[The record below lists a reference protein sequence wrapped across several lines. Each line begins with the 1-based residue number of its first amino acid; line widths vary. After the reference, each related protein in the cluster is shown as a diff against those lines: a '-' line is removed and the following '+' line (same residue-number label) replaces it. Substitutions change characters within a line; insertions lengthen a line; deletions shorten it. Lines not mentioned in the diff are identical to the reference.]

1 MSSSAL
7 KVAVR
12 GAIVSAIVMAGAN
25 TASADLVAGWSM
37 TTAVPAA
44 TTGVAYSYGA
54 ADAGSNAAGSM
65 LSGSH
70 VASATTWSSPAG
82 NGSTYSLSSNNWTIG
97 DYYQV
102 SFDTLGSTSNSIS
115 WDQTRSGTGP
125 STFDALLSVD
135 GGTTWTTI
143 LAGYAVVQAGLAG
156 TGTTSWNTVTNQPG
170 FFTQTVALGAG
181 ADNQASVLVRFATT
195 VTTASGGTNRVDN
208 INVTN
213 TIPAPGAIALISL
226 AGLVSRR
233 RR

>member
-37 TTAVPAA
+37 TTAVPGS
-44 TTGVAYSYGA
+44 TTGAAYSYGA

-70 VASATTWSSPAG
+70 VAAATTWSSPTG

-125 STFDALLSVD
+125 STFDALMSVD

-156 TGTTSWNTVTNQPG
+156 SGTTSWNTMTNQPV
-170 FFTQTVALGAG
+170 FTQTVALGAG

-195 VTTASGGTNRVDN
+195 VTTAAAGTNRVDN

-226 AGLVSRR
+226 AGLVARR

>member
-1 MSSSAL
+1 
-7 KVAVR
+7 
-12 GAIVSAIVMAGAN
+12 
-25 TASADLVAGWSM
+25 
-37 TTAVPAA
+37 
-44 TTGVAYSYGA
+44 
-54 ADAGSNAAGSM
+54 M

-70 VASATTWSSPAG
+70 VAAATTWSSPTG

-125 STFDALLSVD
+125 STFDALMSVD

-156 TGTTSWNTVTNQPG
+156 SGTTSWNTMTNQPV
-170 FFTQTVALGAG
+170 FTQTVALGAG

-195 VTTASGGTNRVDN
+195 VTTAAAGTNRVDN

-226 AGLVSRR
+226 AGLVARR